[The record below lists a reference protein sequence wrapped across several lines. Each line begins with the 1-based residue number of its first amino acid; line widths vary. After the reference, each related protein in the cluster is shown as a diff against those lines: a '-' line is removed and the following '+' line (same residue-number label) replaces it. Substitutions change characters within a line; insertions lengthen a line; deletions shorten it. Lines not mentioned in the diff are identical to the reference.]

1 MSTGIPPITAENNKK
16 AIMAFDT
23 EIKEYEAARQ
33 QYQTSIINQMNRE
46 EYIKYNEVLFSTHSC
61 AIEGNSFSVDDT
73 RELKEKGLGMI
84 PAGKTLFEAFEMLDH
99 FEAFEYMMQNTQ
111 HPIDE
116 ELLKKINRRVT
127 RHTLSYHAP
136 EAIAGEYTTTDMT
149 AGDTVFGD
157 HKELIARE
165 PKLLES
171 TEEAIVAANVH
182 PMILAARFH
191 GFYEYLHPFRD
202 GNGRTGRLV
211 SNYILLRM
219 GHPLLIIPSENRKEY
234 IAALRMIRTEATDE
248 HLIRFFFK
256 MATRRMDEEL
266 KQKEANTKRF
276 TTFLF

>member
-116 ELLKKINRRVT
+116 ELLKEINKRVT

-136 EAIAGEYTTTDMT
+136 EAVAGEYTTTDMT
-149 AGDTVFGD
+149 AGDTVFGN
-157 HKELIARE
+157 HKELIARV

-182 PMILAARFH
+182 SMILAARFH

-234 IAALRMIRTEATDE
+234 IAALRMIRIEATDE

-256 MATRRMDEEL
+256 MATRRMEEEL

>member
-1 MSTGIPPITAENNKK
+1 
-16 AIMAFDT
+16 MALDT

-116 ELLKKINRRVT
+116 ELLKEINKRVT

-136 EAIAGEYTTTDMT
+136 EAVAGEYTTTDMT
-149 AGDTVFGD
+149 AGDTVFGN
-157 HKELIARE
+157 HKELIARV

-234 IAALRMIRTEATDE
+234 IAALRMIRIEATDE

-256 MATRRMDEEL
+256 MATRRMEEEL

>member
-116 ELLKKINRRVT
+116 ELLKEINRRVT

-149 AGDTVFGD
+149 AGDTVFGN
-157 HKELIARE
+157 HKELIARV
-165 PKLLES
+165 PRLLES

-256 MATRRMDEEL
+256 MATRRMEEEL

>member
-116 ELLKKINRRVT
+116 ELLKEINKRVT

-149 AGDTVFGD
+149 AGDTVFGN
-157 HKELIARE
+157 HKELIARV

-171 TEEAIVAANVH
+171 TEEAIVAANVP

>member
-16 AIMAFDT
+16 AIMALDT

-116 ELLKKINRRVT
+116 ELLKEINKRVT

-136 EAIAGEYTTTDMT
+136 EAVAGEYTTTDMT
-149 AGDTVFGD
+149 AGDTVFGN
-157 HKELIARE
+157 HKELIARV

-256 MATRRMDEEL
+256 MATRRMEEEL

>member
-1 MSTGIPPITAENNKK
+1 VSTGIPPITAENNKK

-116 ELLKKINRRVT
+116 ELLKEINRRVT

-157 HKELIARE
+157 HKELIARV
-165 PKLLES
+165 PRLLES

-256 MATRRMDEEL
+256 MATRRMEEEL
-266 KQKEANTKRF
+266 KQKDANTKRF